1 MSVLTTFENI
11 LTNFIT
17 FANSV
22 NSIPMAL
29 QDSGRVP
36 FADAVAFFK
45 AGTTQLHINRA
56 DCDRLSDYKKY
67 KDSLIPRTTY
77 QYHPVVDTA

>member
-1 MSVLTTFENI
+1 MSVLTIFENSLI
-11 LTNFIT
+11 NFIIVV
-17 FANSV
+17 NSV
-22 NSIPMAL
+22 NSTPMAL

-36 FADAVAFFK
+36 FADTVAFFK

-67 KDSLIPRTTY
+67 KDSLIHRTTY
-77 QYHPVVDTA
+77 